1 MPRENRETGRGGKNL
16 FDFWSYLIE
25 DLLHSKNNLF
35 FIFFKTFFL
44 WCRRYES
51 ALYGW
56 VITTR
61 RSIFIG
67 SKINISPVI
76 FLWFI
81 LWLKYCLF
89 HCQGRYWLLYAW
101 MSLLISSWTKG
112 LKWFFFP
119 CSLSIFGNKTANN
132 VIQDFFH
139 KVKTY
144 FLTQILFFLTWFM
157 KTKQKN
163 NNVVA
168 YYPLN

>member
-1 MPRENRETGRGGKNL
+1 MPRENREAGRGGKNL
-16 FDFWSYLIE
+16 FDFWSYLSE

-35 FIFFKTFFL
+35 FIFFTTFFL

-61 RSIFIG
+61 NFTFFGI
-67 SKINISPVI
+67 KINISPVI
-76 FLWFI
+76 FYGLFYGWNI
-81 LWLKYCLF
+81 VLF

-101 MSLLISSWTKG
+101 MSLLISSRTKG

-119 CSLSIFGNKTANN
+119 CSLSIFGNKPANN

-157 KTKQKN
+157 KSKQKWTI
-163 NNVVA
+163 
-168 YYPLN
+168 